1 MKIPKLSTCLK
12 RKRYK
17 FENIIHMIENIL
29 LIGNNLE
36 GEIGSEEGVCSIEV
50 FGLR

>member
-17 FENIIHMIENIL
+17 FENIL

-50 FGLR
+50 FGA